1 MRSTPSALSPNPVA
15 AFLNKAPADI
25 TKKDLVRYIAEKGI
39 RMVKFRYVG
48 GDGRLKTLD
57 FVISGP
63 QHLDRLLSTGERVDG
78 SSLFSYIDSSSSDL
92 YVVPR
97 YRTAFLDPFAEIPTL
112 DILCA
117 FYTSTGQRLPSSP
130 ENVVRRAQDV
140 LQERTGFTLE
150 AMGEL
155 EYYILSER
163 QPFYPITAQ
172 KGYHESAPFSK
183 WEKLRT
189 DAMAA
194 IAQAGG
200 AIKYAHCEVGH
211 IRGED
216 QEMAQHEIEFLPV
229 PIADAADQIVIAK
242 WILSVLGLKSGVRVS
257 FAPKISVGH
266 AGSGLHIHSRL
277 MKGGRNAM
285 VAKGALSDPARRL
298 IAGYLTMA
306 PSLTAFGNTV
316 PTAYLRLVP
325 HQEAPTNICWGE
337 RNRSTLIRVPLGWL
351 HAADMLKD
359 ANPRERACPE
369 AGAQSQTVE
378 FRAPD
383 GSAQIHLLMAGL
395 AVAARHGL
403 GMRDALG
410 VARRLH
416 VDGNVFAPENKA
428 LQAEL
433 PQLPASCAESAE
445 CLLRDRAVYEADGV
459 FSPMVVDGMA
469 RRLQAFNDRD
479 LSERLFGKEEEIKKL
494 VDEFLYC

>member
-1 MRSTPSALSPNPVA
+1 
-15 AFLNKAPADI
+15 
-25 TKKDLVRYIAEKGI
+25 
-39 RMVKFRYVG
+39 MVKFRYVG

-63 QHLDRLLSTGERVDG
+63 RHLDSLLSSGERVDG
-78 SSLFSYIDSSSSDL
+78 SSLFSYIDAASSDL

-117 FYTSTGQRLPSSP
+117 FYTSAGERLPSSP
-130 ENVVRRAQDV
+130 ENVARRAQEV
-140 LQERTGFTLE
+140 LQERTGFTVE

-183 WEKLRT
+183 WEKLRAE
-189 DAMAA
+189 AMAA
-194 IAQAGG
+194 VAQAGG
-200 AIKYAHCEVGH
+200 AIKYGHSETGH

-216 QEMAQHEIEFLPV
+216 HEMAQHEIEFLPV

-242 WILSVLGLKSGVRVS
+242 WILSVLGLKHGVRVS

-266 AGSGLHIHSRL
+266 AGSGLHVHARL
-277 MKGGRNAM
+277 MKNGRNVM
-285 VAKGALSDPARRL
+285 VAKGALSEPARKL
-298 IAGYLTMA
+298 IAGWLTMA

-316 PTAYLRLVP
+316 PTSYLRLVP
-325 HQEAPTNICWGE
+325 HQEAPTNVCWGE
-337 RNRSTLIRVPLGWL
+337 RNRSTLVRVPLGWL
-351 HAADMLKD
+351 HSSDMLKD
-359 ANPRERACPE
+359 ANPREKADPE

-403 GMRDALG
+403 GMRDAL
-410 VARRLH
+410 AAAKRLH
-416 VDGNVFAPENKA
+416 VDGNVFSAENKA
-428 LQAEL
+428 LQAKL

-445 CLLRDRAVYEADGV
+445 RLLADRRIYEAEGV
-459 FSPMVVDGMA
+459 FSPVVIDGMV
-469 RRLQAFNDRD
+469 RKLQAYSDRD